1 MTRFWRLLT
10 IFPSSSINSDQSG
23 SRLSGAAY
31 DIYLKLLFAAPGRQS
46 TLDNNQLTL
55 RVLPKPP
62 NIARA
67 PSTLIREAQDSRGL
81 CLTCTLSFY
90 FFIKS
95 ARQGRQSKLDNGQ
108 LALRVIPEPPD
119 IARALST
126 LIRAAQDSRWQCV
139 TSMWSFCPR
148 GKAVNRSS
156 IMVNSPSVSF
166 LSRQTLCERSINSD
180 QSSSS
185 LSGAVSNMYFELL
198 SAAPGHQSTLDNNQ
212 LTLRVLP
219 KPPEIARASPINSDQ
234 SSSRLSVAVPNMY
247 LELLSAA
254 PGRQST
260 LDNDQLALRVLPKLP
275 EIARVST
282 IHLELFS
289 AARGR
294 QLRLANNQIA
304 PRVGAEPRKTARVY

>member
-67 PSTLIREAQDSRGL
+67 
-81 CLTCTLSFY
+81 F
-90 FFIKS
+90 S

-254 PGRQST
+254 PGRQLT